1 MTKLKTKLQTFFRSD
16 KAKKAAAVLA
26 LICLFCSLF
35 CISSSAADDQ
45 IVYQTIAPIY
55 FSNFGGDVTAVAF
68 PGYSTES
75 LYSQT
80 SGVVNGTPKT
90 FLNNSDYY
98 NEYNNRLKTK
108 TLNGVEVTY
117 IEVNILCNYSS
128 IYVNSV
134 LYPGSE
140 SSPTRINLLNTY
152 QLECYP
158 VANSYD
164 AGTTYRFYFDII
176 LSNSDALEQAR
187 QEGYDQG
194 YAEGYQSGYTSGT
207 SSSAIESARQ
217 QGYNEGYSAGRLST
231 DSENL
236 GQNLLGD
243 TLSAPMDALNSFTL
257 YKSSSGFEVTLGLVV
272 GGAIS
277 LTLFIAFLKIFAGG

>member
-1 MTKLKTKLQTFFRSD
+1 MKNKLIESKGFKILLKIFSVFLIF
-16 KAKKAAAVLA
+16 AVLISCI
-26 LICLFCSLF
+26 LIPSF
-35 CISSSAADDQ
+35 AADER
-45 IVYQTIAPIY
+45 IVYQTISPIY
-55 FSNFGGDVTAVAF
+55 FNNFGGDVTAVAF

-134 LYPGSE
+134 VYPGSV
-140 SSPTRINLLNTY
+140 SSPVRVNLLNTY

-164 AGTTYRFYFDII
+164 AATTYRFYFDII
-176 LSNSDALEQAR
+176 LSNSAALDQAR

-194 YAEGYQSGYTSGT
+194 YAEGYQSGYSSGT
-207 SSSAIESARQ
+207 SSSAITQARQ
-217 QGYNEGYSAGRLST
+217 EGYNEGYAAGRNST

-243 TLSAPMDALNSFTL
+243 TLSAPMDALNDFTL
-257 YKSSSGFEVTLGLVV
+257 YESSSGFEVTLGLVL
-272 GGAIS
+272 GGVIS

>member
-1 MTKLKTKLQTFFRSD
+1 MANLKTYASRILRSPMT
-16 KAKKAAAVLA
+16 AKILA
-26 LICLFCSLF
+26 CSLIF
-35 CISSSAADDQ
+35 IVLITSAVVPSFAADDQ

-55 FSNFGGDVTAVAF
+55 FSNFGGDVSAVAF
-68 PGYSTES
+68 PGYATES

-134 LYPGSE
+134 VYPGSE
-140 SSPTRINLLNTY
+140 SSPTRINLLNTF

-164 AGTTYRFYFDII
+164 SGTTYRFYFDII

-207 SSSAIESARQ
+207 SSSVIESAHQ